1 MWTKESAIM
10 SEYEDFDSEFDDQT
24 ETEPTQNPVRAR
36 MKQLEKEARE
46 LRKQVAEFSATQREL
61 AFVKAGID
69 PASPQA
75 KYFVKGYD
83 GDLTP
88 EAIREAAVEAQL
100 ITPLASEDADKQ
112 AWKQSNKIAAG
123 SESAP
128 PPPSWNK
135 RISEATSEQE
145 VYDIFAEAQ
154 AQGIDLG

>member
-1 MWTKESAIM
+1 M

-88 EAIREAAVEAQL
+88 EAIRAAAEEAQL

-135 RISEATSEQE
+135 RISEASSEQE

>member
-1 MWTKESAIM
+1 M

-36 MKQLEKEARE
+36 MKQLEKEAKE

-88 EAIREAAVEAQL
+88 EAIRQAAEEAQL

-135 RISEATSEQE
+135 RISEASSEQE

>member
-1 MWTKESAIM
+1 M

-100 ITPLASEDADKQ
+100 ITPSVSEDADKQ

-128 PPPSWNK
+128 PPPSWNI
-135 RISEATSEQE
+135 RISEASSEQE
-145 VYDIFAEAQ
+145 IYDIFAEAQ

>member
-1 MWTKESAIM
+1 M

-100 ITPLASEDADKQ
+100 ITPSVSEDADKQ

-135 RISEATSEQE
+135 RISEASSEQE